1 MAVST
6 IADWSAVRFTPIAV
20 PSHNAAMEPQ
30 KLDDIGG
37 AFLLQTS
44 IEDGDPV
51 DAREVRQSIRR
62 LGGVETEGGFAFR
75 TAVQRAVVWEILG

>member
-1 MAVST
+1 
-6 IADWSAVRFTPIAV
+6 
-20 PSHNAAMEPQ
+20 MEPQ
-30 KLDDIGG
+30 NLDDIGG
-37 AFLLQTS
+37 AFLRQTS

-75 TAVQRAVVWEILG
+75 TAVQRAVVWEILGEKYGTRYVTDVRRHGGGHGRNA

>member
-1 MAVST
+1 
-6 IADWSAVRFTPIAV
+6 
-20 PSHNAAMEPQ
+20 MELQ

-37 AFLLQTS
+37 VFLLQTT

-62 LGGVETEGGFAFR
+62 LGDVETEGDFSFR
-75 TAVQRAVVWEILG
+75 TAVQSAVVWEILGEKYGTRYVTDVRRHGGGHGRNA

>member
-1 MAVST
+1 
-6 IADWSAVRFTPIAV
+6 
-20 PSHNAAMEPQ
+20 MEPQ

-37 AFLLQTS
+37 VFLLQTS

-75 TAVQRAVVWEILG
+75 TAVQRAVVWEILGEKYGTRCVTDVRRHGGEHGRKA